1 MRVYLSVPISVN
13 KCPERTKLIADVLVE
28 AGHDLISEWVLDE
41 IEVQPDENTN
51 IYYRDIFAVQTSDL
65 LVADVTTP
73 STGVGMEIM
82 AAYLAGKKI
91 VLVKNKESALSRML
105 VDMESADWI
114 EYEDDESL
122 VLKLESYFAKPLRK
136 KFREDLLHAPGVS
149 LR

>member
-28 AGHDLISEWVLDE
+28 TGHDLISEWVLDE

-91 VLVKNKESALSRML
+91 VLIKNKESALSRML

-122 VLKLESYFAKPLRK
+122 ALKLESYFAKPLHK
-136 KFREDLLHAPGVS
+136 KFREDLLRAPGVS